1 MRFSDDEPRS
11 STSIARPRVGNLC
24 TLIHSAQKNG
34 CHLCIDFD
42 GTQLWQSIPKQR
54 LFTVDTSQPKVLLAT
69 LLERSPH
76 KVTLKDRRI
85 LAVILARSLLQFCE
99 SSWITKK
106 WSKVHISFLADYVG
120 NKTNLQR
127 PYVATSFDD
136 SDEDTLIEEDDL
148 FLAHPNAS
156 VLALGIMLIE
166 IDQWSVI
173 EANRTDGHMSNGE
186 INVNTDLTTAQRLL
200 DELSDDLHE
209 NHKSAIQAC
218 LAPKFTTKAKV
229 SLEDADFRQGIYDN
243 IVYPLELE
251 LFHGYGISIA
261 TL

>member
-1 MRFSDDEPRS
+1 MKFSNDGPGS
-11 STSIARPRVGNLC
+11 STSIVRPRVQNLC
-24 TLIHSAQKNG
+24 TLVHSAQKND
-34 CHLCIDFD
+34 CHLCINFD
-42 GTQLWQSIPKQR
+42 GLELWQGNPKQK
-54 LFTVDTSQPKVLLAT
+54 LSTVDTSQPKVSLAT

-76 KVTLKDRRI
+76 KVTLKEKRI
-85 LAVILARSLLQFCE
+85 LAVVLARSLLHFCE

-106 WSKVHISFLADYVG
+106 WSKVHISFLADAIG

-127 PYVATSFDD
+127 PYVATFFED
-136 SDEDTLIEEDDL
+136 SDEDTLTGEDDL

-166 IDQWSVI
+166 IDRWSVI
-173 EANRTDGHMSNGE
+173 EANRTDGHLSNGE

-218 LAPKFTTKAKV
+218 LAPEFTTKAKV

-251 LFHGYGISIA
+251 LFHGYGISTA